1 MNASLSPLV
10 SEFETQ
16 EQEADY
22 LQWLVVKTRASL
34 ADSQPNLPHDAVMAQ
49 AWALIQSPKTSNTP
63 RAAG

>member
-1 MNASLSPLV
+1 MNAALSPLV

-34 ADSQPNLPHDAVMAQ
+34 ADTQPNVPHDAVMAQ
-49 AWALIQSPKTSNTP
+49 ARTLIQSPKTNTPP